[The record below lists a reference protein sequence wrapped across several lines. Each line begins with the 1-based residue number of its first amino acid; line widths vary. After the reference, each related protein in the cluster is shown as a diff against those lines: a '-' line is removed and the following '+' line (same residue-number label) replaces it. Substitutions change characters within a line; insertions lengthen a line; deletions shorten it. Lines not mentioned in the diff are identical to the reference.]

1 MVCYP
6 IHKIVMKKLP
16 NPYLTQYINKPVP
29 CIHLITMVL
38 GKMSYCWQVKYKTPP
53 SWYHLDYL
61 MVCDDF
67 KMSTSSLSL
76 LLRDEA

>member
-1 MVCYP
+1 MACYP

-38 GKMSYCWQVKYKTPP
+38 GKMSYCWQVKIK
-53 SWYHLDYL
+53 HYL
-61 MVCDDF
+61 LFLVSFGLPDGV
-67 KMSTSSLSL
+67 
-76 LLRDEA
+76 